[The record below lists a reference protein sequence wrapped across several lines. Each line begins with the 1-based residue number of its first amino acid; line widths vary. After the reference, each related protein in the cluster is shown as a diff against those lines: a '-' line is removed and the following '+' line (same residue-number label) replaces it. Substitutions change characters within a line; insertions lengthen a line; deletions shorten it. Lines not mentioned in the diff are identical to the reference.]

1 MGDQLEVMG
10 GQWEVMG
17 GGHMHGESG
26 NILYR
31 NGVEQCAQGMV
42 AMIAQVDLPFFIYMK
57 KFQKQLLDFMCL

>member
-1 MGDQLEVMG
+1 MLPREFELSPGEG
-10 GQWEVMG
+10 EGG

-31 NGVEQCAQGMV
+31 NGVEQSAQGMV

-57 KFQKQLLDFMCL
+57 KFQKQLSNFMCL